1 MQPEARPG
9 HTEAAARPLAEL
21 LACPPAVANLLNASA
36 QCIDFEA
43 GDTIFRQGEMGRGLY
58 VVVSGT
64 LVRRAERLS
73 ARIRLGTVRAGNLVE
88 LAAALGEGHHTY
100 TLSAQ
105 AAGSLL
111 LLQMESLKEA
121 FRAYPPLRMQLLEEL
136 AREVSRAYNAC
147 CATRLAGI
155 RHRGNGSSPAL

>member
-1 MQPEARPG
+1 MQAEGRAG
-9 HTEAAARPLAEL
+9 HTEAAAHPLAEL
-21 LACPPAVANLLNASA
+21 LACPPAVGNLLNASA
-36 QCIDFEA
+36 QRIDFEA

-64 LVRRAERLS
+64 LVRRAERLN
-73 ARIRLGTVRAGNLVE
+73 ARILLGAVRAGDLVE
-88 LAAALGEGHHTY
+88 LAAVLGEGHHTY

-105 AAGSLL
+105 AGGSLL

-121 FRAYPPLRMQLLEEL
+121 FRVYPPLRMQLLEEL

-155 RHRGNGSSPAL
+155 RHRGNGWSPAL